1 MNESINPELALDEEK
16 LEPRDWIAT
25 VKVTDRAMKL
35 PQHQFVRSEEKK
47 AVALKMR
54 QIEREASKNLAEDE
68 ELDLTENVEYGTL
81 IEKLAELEA
90 ADERVSWEDELEA
103 DQLRTEAEVE
113 ILALTHYHKTWNDLG
128 RITFRGEPRYQIEV
142 LDIRERAIQR
152 PRLIV
157 PGA

>member
-16 LEPRDWIAT
+16 LEPRDWVAT
-25 VKVTDRAMKL
+25 VRVTDRAMKL
-35 PQHQFVRSEEKK
+35 PEHQFVRSERKREI
-47 AVALKMR
+47 AGLMSR
-54 QIEREASKNLAEDE
+54 IERAESKNLAEDE
-68 ELDLTENVEYGTL
+68 ELDLTGNKEYGSL
-81 IEKLAELEA
+81 KDELLALDT

-103 DQLRTEAEVE
+103 DQLRTESEVE
-113 ILALTHYHKTWNDLG
+113 ILALTHYHIVWNQSG
-128 RITFRGEPRYQIEV
+128 RQKFRGEPRYKIEV